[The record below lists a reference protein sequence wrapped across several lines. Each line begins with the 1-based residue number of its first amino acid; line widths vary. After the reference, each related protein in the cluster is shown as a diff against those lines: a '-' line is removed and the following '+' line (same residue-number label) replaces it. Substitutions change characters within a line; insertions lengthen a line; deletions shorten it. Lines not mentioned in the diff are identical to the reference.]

1 MNKEQLLSKKDKAEK
16 IAKILLIAG
25 IFLYPFVTSFF
36 GIDLGDTGIHMFNY
50 ENIYSNPDKVGFTC
64 YLTNVLAWGWLHLFG
79 GLGIWGLNLLEV
91 IIEMIMAYTVYRT
104 FHKYLGDL
112 QTLLGILIAIMASDT
127 YLNIFNYHQFNVFFL
142 ILILCFEF
150 RAVVEKKFR
159 YSIAAG
165 VFLTLVV
172 FSRMGSITALVTC
185 FIYVFCYLYNNED
198 VKYFVKQLVCFAAG
212 AAGTLAVMVGFLAV
226 TGQVQY
232 FINNIF
238 RLSGIASTAGSGY
251 SMDNLWSTFIF
262 GNLDAIASGAIY
274 LAASIILL
282 LGMNVLFS
290 LKGNHPK
297 KIILNVAFSI
307 LVIGIAVYMLV
318 YAYDVNEV
326 PSWPQMTTGPSFF
339 IGILYVVTFCYVFF
353 NMYSKSGK
361 SELVIL
367 GICAIMLPLLTIAG
381 SNTGTKH
388 VILAFWIIA
397 PFAVSAV
404 CKFIFSKTA
413 LDSVNAMTGRFGM
426 QIRHGAVLLCTGVVL
441 VCMGVKF
448 TDMIYSTMNFDSVDR
463 SSLRYSINSDKLK
476 YMKTTEREADAVNGV
491 LDCINNLK
499 EKEERPLMVFG
510 GSILM
515 YSLNEMESYVQP
527 WITNPNYTDEKLA
540 EDLEAAEEKWGAE
553 TKPVVIFGRTNN
565 YYGFEEYNYD
575 DLITSEL
582 YNQYSGR
589 KDWFMEFLHENNYR
603 LEYANDYY
611 IVLAPADMTDLE
623 DEDYD
628 WYIVGE

>member
-16 IAKILLIAG
+16 IVKILLIAG

-91 IIEMIMAYTVYRT
+91 IIEMIMAYAVYRT

-150 RAVVEKKFR
+150 KAVVEKKFR
-159 YSIAAG
+159 YSVVAG

-198 VKYFVKQLVCFAAG
+198 VKYFVKHLFCFAAG
-212 AAGTLAVMVGFLAV
+212 AAATLAVMVGFLAV

-282 LGMNVLFS
+282 LGINVLFS

-361 SELVIL
+361 SELVIF

-397 PFAVSAV
+397 PFVVSAV
-404 CKFIFSKTA
+404 YKFVLSRA
-413 LDSVNAMTGRFGM
+413 VLDAVNTMTDRYGM
-426 QIRHGAVLLCTGVVL
+426 QIHHGAVLVCTAIVL

-463 SSLRYSINSDKLK
+463 STLRYSINSDKLK

-491 LDCINNLK
+491 LDCIDNLK

-540 EDLEAAEEKWGAE
+540 EDLEAADEKWGSK

-575 DLITSEL
+575 ALITSEL

-611 IVLAPADMTDLE
+611 IVLASSDMTDSE

>member
-1 MNKEQLLSKKDKAEK
+1 MNKEQLLSKREKAEK
-16 IAKILLIAG
+16 TAKIFLIAG
-25 IFLYPFVTSFF
+25 IFLYPFITSFF

-64 YLTNVLAWGWLHLFG
+64 YLTNVLAWGWLHIFG

-91 IIEMIMAYTVYRT
+91 IIEMVMAYAVYRT

-112 QTLLGILIAIMASDT
+112 QTLLGIMIAIMASDT
-127 YLNIFNYHQFNVFFL
+127 YLNVFNYHQFNVFFL

-159 YSIAAG
+159 YSAAAG
-165 VFLTLVV
+165 AFLTLVV

-198 VKYFVKQLVCFAAG
+198 VKYFIKQLLCFVAGVAA
-212 AAGTLAVMVGFLAV
+212 TLAVMAGFLAV

-262 GNLDAIASGAIY
+262 GNLDAIASGVIY
-274 LAASIILL
+274 LASSIILL
-282 LGMNVLFS
+282 LGINVLFS
-290 LKGNHPK
+290 LKGIHPK

-353 NMYSKSGK
+353 NMYSKSGQ

-367 GICAIMLPLLTIAG
+367 GICAVMLPLLTIAG

-404 CKFIFSKTA
+404 CRFVFSKTA
-413 LDSVNAMTGRFGM
+413 LDAVNAMTGRYGM
-426 QIRHGAVLLCTGVVL
+426 RIRHGAVLLCTGVVL
-441 VCMGVKF
+441 VCMSVKF
-448 TDMIYSTMNFDSVDR
+448 TDMVYSTMNFDSVDR
-463 SSLRYSINSDKLK
+463 SSLRYSVNSEKLK

-499 EKEERPLMVFG
+499 GKEERPLMVFG

-515 YSLNEMESYVQP
+515 YSLNNMESYVQP

-540 EDLEAAEEKWGAE
+540 EDLAVADEKWGC
-553 TKPVVIFGRTNN
+553 KPIVIFGRTNN
-565 YYGFEEYNYD
+565 YYGFEEYNYE

-582 YNQYSGR
+582 YNHYSGR

-611 IVLAPADMTDLE
+611 VVLTSGDMTDSE

>member
-25 IFLYPFVTSFF
+25 IFLYPFITSFF

-91 IIEMIMAYTVYRT
+91 IIEMVMAYTVYRT

-159 YSIAAG
+159 YSIVAG

-198 VKYFVKQLVCFAAG
+198 AKYFIKHLVCFAAG
-212 AAGTLAVMVGFLAV
+212 AAATLAVMVGFLAV

-238 RLSGIASTAGSGY
+238 RLSGIASTSGSGY

-262 GNLDAIASGAIY
+262 GNLNAIASGAIY
-274 LAASIILL
+274 LAASLILL
-282 LGMNVLFS
+282 LGINVLFS
-290 LKGNHPK
+290 LKGIHPK

-404 CKFIFSKTA
+404 CKFVFSKTA
-413 LDSVNAMTGRFGM
+413 LDAVNAMAGRFGM

-463 SSLRYSINSDKLK
+463 STLRYSINSDKLK

-491 LDCINNLK
+491 LDCINHLK

-540 EDLEAAEEKWGAE
+540 EDLEAADEKWGAE

-575 DLITSEL
+575 ALITSEL

-611 IVLAPADMTDLE
+611 IVLVPGDMTDSE

>member
-159 YSIAAG
+159 YSIVAG